1 LRRAEL
7 AFNLPHPPSR
17 ATRLAELTVTP
28 IVRSIVAIVVGFLF
42 IGALAG
48 GTGAAL
54 ASAGF
59 VPPPGEPL
67 TDLGPVLL
75 ETAYVA
81 IFAIAGCWLAAW
93 LAPDR
98 PMRHALILGV
108 LGLVFNVIGA
118 VATWGQ
124 RPAWAILLNLA
135 LVMPYAWIGGRLRE
149 QQLERERVT
158 VA

>member
-1 LRRAEL
+1 MA
-7 AFNLPHPPSR
+7 
-17 ATRLAELTVTP
+17 P
-28 IVRSIVAIVVGFLF
+28 IVRSILAIVVGFLF

-48 GTGAAL
+48 GTGAIL
-54 ASAGF
+54 SSAGF
-59 VPPPGEPL
+59 LPAGESM
-67 TDLGPVLL
+67 TDAGPVLL
-75 ETAYVA
+75 EAAYVA

-98 PMRHALILGV
+98 PMRHALILGF

-124 RPAWAILLNLA
+124 RPAWAIALNLA

-149 QQLERERVT
+149 QQLERARIP
-158 VA
+158 AA

>member
-1 LRRAEL
+1 VP
-7 AFNLPHPPSR
+7 N
-17 ATRLAELTVTP
+17 
-28 IVRSIVAIVVGFLF
+28 IVRSILAIVAGFLF

-48 GTGAAL
+48 GTGAVL
-54 ASAGF
+54 SSAGF
-59 VPPPGEPL
+59 LPAAGEPL
-67 TDLGPVLL
+67 TDPGPVLL
-75 ETAYVA
+75 EAAYVA

-98 PMRHALILGV
+98 PMRHALILGF

-149 QQLERERVT
+149 QQLEGKRVP
-158 VA
+158 AA